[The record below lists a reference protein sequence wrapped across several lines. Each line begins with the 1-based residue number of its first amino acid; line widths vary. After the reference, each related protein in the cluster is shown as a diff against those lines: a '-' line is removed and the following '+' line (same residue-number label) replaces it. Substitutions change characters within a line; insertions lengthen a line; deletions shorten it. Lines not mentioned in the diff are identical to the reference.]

1 MRPRFVIGKVLG
13 ALSTLLFVVVV
24 NFFLFRVVND
34 DPVESMFR
42 GRNLSAEQKDRLRQ
56 QFNLDGSK
64 LQQFWA
70 YLRELLQGNLGVS
83 LQSRRPV
90 TTEIGEALWPTIALV
105 GTATTLSMV
114 IGVVIGI
121 RAGWRRRS
129 AFDVGSTTFSMFTYS
144 VPDFWL
150 AMLALGLFSVQLG
163 VFPTGGLEDA
173 GTTATGISLLLD
185 QLHHMALPCLVL
197 AIAYVGEYAIVMR
210 SSMLDTV
217 REDYLQLARA
227 KGLRDVEVRRRH
239 AVPNAILPVVSL
251 SALNFGFV
259 LSGSIAVES
268 IFSWPGLGQATL
280 EAIRGP
286 DFPMLQGLF
295 LLFSA
300 AVILA
305 NLAVDLLYGF
315 LDPRVGGR

>member
-1 MRPRFVIGKVLG
+1 MRPRFVVGKVLG
-13 ALSTLLFVVVV
+13 ALSTLAFVVVV

-42 GRNLSAEQKDRLRQ
+42 GRNLSIEQKDRLRQ
-56 QFNLDGSK
+56 QFNLDGTRFE
-64 LQQFWA
+64 QFAA
-70 YLRELLQGNLGVS
+70 YVRELLSGNLGIS

-90 TTEIGEALWPTIALV
+90 TTEIGEAIWPTIALV
-105 GTATTLSMV
+105 GTATTLSMI
-114 IGVVIGI
+114 IGISIGI

-129 AFDVGSTTFSMFTYS
+129 RFDVGSTTFSMFTYS

-150 AMLALGLFSVQLG
+150 AMLVLGLFSVQLG
-163 VFPTGGLEDA
+163 VFPTGGLQDA

-197 AIAYVGEYAIVMR
+197 AIAYLGEYAIVMR

-227 KGLRDVEVRRRH
+227 KGLRDVDVRRRH
-239 AVPNAILPVVSL
+239 AVPNAVLPVVSL

-259 LSGSIAVES
+259 LSGAIAVES

-280 EAIRGP
+280 QAIRGP

-300 AVILA
+300 AVIVA
-305 NLAVDLLYGF
+305 NVAVDLLYGV

>member
-1 MRPRFVIGKVLG
+1 MRLRFVIGKVVG
-13 ALSTLLFVVVV
+13 ALSTLVFVVVV

-114 IGVVIGI
+114 IGVAIGI

-173 GTTATGISLLLD
+173 GTTATGLSLLLD

-239 AVPNAILPVVSL
+239 AVPNAVLPVVSL

-305 NLAVDLLYGF
+305 NLAVDLLYGY